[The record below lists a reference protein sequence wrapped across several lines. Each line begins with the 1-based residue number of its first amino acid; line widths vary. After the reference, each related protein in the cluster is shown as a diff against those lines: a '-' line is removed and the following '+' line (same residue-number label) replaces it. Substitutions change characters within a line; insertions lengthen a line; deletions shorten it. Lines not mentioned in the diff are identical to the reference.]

1 MTAFSAFGGREAAGL
16 YADQFEIYHGNSNP
30 DLARKISRYLG
41 TEPGKLEV
49 FQFANENIFVKIL
62 ENVREKDVFLVQPTS
77 HPVNQSI
84 MELLIM
90 IDAFKRA
97 SAGRITAVIPFYAY
111 GRSDKKD
118 QPRVPITAR
127 LIADMIT
134 VAGADRVLTMDLHQG
149 QIQGFFNIPVDELT
163 AVHMLSNYY
172 KHKNIENAVVV
183 TDLGFAKR
191 ARAFAELLDAP
202 LAIIEKRRV
211 GNLDRAELMNVI
223 GDVKGK
229 RAIIVDD
236 EIDTGGTLV
245 EITKALE
252 REGVTEIYACATHG
266 VLSDPA
272 IDRIAASNLREVVLT
287 DSVPLPERKRLA
299 KITTLS
305 VAPLIGEAIRR
316 IHRGESV
323 GALFSSEVSLTQE
336 MVLWEGGDEGTIDTR
351 GGEPGDDE
359 PSMARPTTA
368 RDRRLRRVRPGE
380 RPMTLK
386 LHRPDG
392 EGGLEPR
399 PVVEPDWRSQL
410 QSPRWGTALEGDR
423 LPELKNPEMNPT
435 SRMRSVLFWLALGV
449 ATFLLIV
456 VGYGSGFW
464 KLSSGAEQ
472 VQPSPSPAAIVIE
485 HRAG

>member
-1 MTAFSAFGGREAAGL
+1 MTTFSAFGGREAAGL
-16 YADQFEIYHGNSNP
+16 YADQFEIYTGNSNP
-30 DLARKISRYLG
+30 DLARKICRYLG

-62 ENVREKDVFLVQPTS
+62 ENVREKDVFLVQPTC

-97 SAGRITAVIPFYAY
+97 SAGRITAVIPYYAY

-172 KHKNIENAVVV
+172 RHKHIENAVVV

-223 GDVKGK
+223 GDVRGK

-236 EIDTGGTLV
+236 EIDTAGTLV
-245 EITKALE
+245 EITRALE

-266 VLSDPA
+266 ILSDPA
-272 IDRIAASNLREVVLT
+272 IDRIAASNVLEVVLT
-287 DSVPLPERKRLA
+287 DSVPLPERKRLG

-336 MVLWEGGDEGTIDTR
+336 MLLWEGGDEGTLDTR
-351 GGEPGDDE
+351 GRDGV
-359 PSMARPTTA
+359 PSS
-368 RDRRLRRVRPGE
+368 E
-380 RPMTLK
+380 TLASAS
-386 LHRPDG
+386 DAFAA
-392 EGGLEPR
+392 
-399 PVVEPDWRSQL
+399 SAQ
-410 QSPRWGTALEGDR
+410 AGDR
-423 LPELKNPEMNPT
+423 
-435 SRMRSVLFWLALGV
+435 
-449 ATFLLIV
+449 
-456 VGYGSGFW
+456 
-464 KLSSGAEQ
+464 
-472 VQPSPSPAAIVIE
+472 
-485 HRAG
+485 

>member
-1 MTAFSAFGGREAAGL
+1 MTAPSRGPPTRPVRAAHDQVVRALGEETAPL
-16 YADQFEIYHGNSNP
+16 YADQFEIYHGNANP
-30 DLARKISRYLG
+30 DLARKICRYLG
-41 TEPGKLEV
+41 TEPGRAEV

-62 ENVREKDVFLVQPTS
+62 DNVREKDVFLVQPTS

-84 MELLIM
+84 MELLIL

-163 AVHMLSNYY
+163 AVHLLSNYFRQ
-172 KHKNIENAVVV
+172 KHLENIVVV

-202 LAIIEKRRV
+202 LAIIEKRRI

-223 GDVKGK
+223 GEVRGR

-236 EIDTGGTLV
+236 EIDTAGTLMETV
-245 EITKALE
+245 RALE
-252 REGVTEIYACATHG
+252 REGVNEIYAGATHG

-272 IDRIAASNLREVVLT
+272 VDRIRESSIRELVLT
-287 DSVPLPERKRLA
+287 DSIPLPPAKRLRQ
-299 KITTLS
+299 ITTLS
-305 VAPLIGEAIRR
+305 VAPLIGEAIKR

-323 GALFSSEVSLTQE
+323 GALFSSEVSFTQE
-336 MVLWEGGDEGTIDTR
+336 MLLWEDGNESRLDLRSGDQGG
-351 GGEPGDDE
+351 
-359 PSMARPTTA
+359 
-368 RDRRLRRVRPGE
+368 RDG
-380 RPMTLK
+380 
-386 LHRPDG
+386 
-392 EGGLEPR
+392 
-399 PVVEPDWRSQL
+399 
-410 QSPRWGTALEGDR
+410 
-423 LPELKNPEMNPT
+423 
-435 SRMRSVLFWLALGV
+435 
-449 ATFLLIV
+449 
-456 VGYGSGFW
+456 
-464 KLSSGAEQ
+464 
-472 VQPSPSPAAIVIE
+472 PAASD
-485 HRAG
+485 ADPSAA